1 MRADALGAV
10 LDRRVRIELG
20 TPGPDDL
27 HDVLAA
33 LGSWQRDGGPVQ
45 LHPGD
50 LGWNQSFG
58 AEAVAAAVRTWSRDG
73 EVFAVGLLDDPTLI
87 RLAAAPTAWHDAEL
101 AARLV
106 EDVSTP
112 ARGVLPEGSVAV
124 ECRFGGA
131 FRDRLLADGWVYD
144 EPWAP
149 LVRSLARPVE
159 NCGLRVEVVD
169 PGDVEAVATRV
180 AVHRAA
186 FERSTF
192 SSERWHAMAAGPAYA
207 GARCLVVHDA
217 DDVEVAAATVWS
229 AGPGRPGLIEPL
241 GVHREHR
248 GRGHG
253 TAVTVAAASV
263 LQGMGSSSVTVCTPS
278 ANLGGVATYV
288 RAGFT
293 RLDDS
298 RDLRRPG

>member
-1 MRADALGAV
+1 MT
-10 LDRRVRIELG
+10 IELT

-27 HDVLAA
+27 HAVLGA
-33 LGSWQRDGGPVQ
+33 LASWQHDGGPVQ

-50 LGWNQSFG
+50 LGWNQGFG
-58 AEAVAAAVRTWSRDG
+58 AETMAAAVRTWSRDG
-73 EVFAVGLLDDPTLI
+73 EVVAVGLLDDPTLI
-87 RLAAAPTAWHDAEL
+87 RLAASPTLWDDAEL

-112 ARGVLPEGSVAV
+112 GRGVLPAGSVAV

-131 FRDRLLADGWVYD
+131 FRDRLLGDGWVLD

-149 LVRSLARPVE
+149 LVRSLARPLE
-159 NCGLRVEVVD
+159 DCGLRVEIVD
-169 PGDVEAVATRV
+169 PDDADAVATRV

-192 SSERWHAMAAGPAYA
+192 TTERWQAMASGPAYA
-207 GARCLVVHDA
+207 YARCIVVHDA
-217 DDVEVAAATVWS
+217 DDVAVAAATVWS

-241 GVHREHR
+241 GVHRDHR

-263 LQGMGSSSVTVCTPS
+263 LQGLGSSSITVCTPS
-278 ANLGGVATYV
+278 ANVGGVATYV

-293 RLDDS
+293 RAGDS
-298 RDLRRPG
+298 RDLRRPA